1 MSMPPRHCAA
11 GWRWAPWG
19 WVLLSIACACGRPSV
34 PSLSAADFVAPALS
48 GLEPR
53 VLELQ
58 VTDERPIAVEDRR
71 ATEDHLRLVLGELL
85 ESAGVSLAPTAPHAL
100 SIVVRLP
107 SALVVGAEPAPCVE
121 IQGQL
126 RLSDGAET
134 KTTTVGCAAWLMGN
148 GAVFASVTAAFRRA
162 MQGQLG
168 GLDTSVGRAARVE
181 KPLRFDP
188 AAIDVPAFRWL
199 TPRVVALE
207 VNDEA
212 NLAGASGSGLRGAV
226 EAAFARS
233 DLQVDARARYR
244 LVLALHR
251 PSDEKAGARRC
262 VELSAELSAPGEAL
276 AATRRE
282 CPPEGAGAGSRLLS
296 SVLRG
301 LDEQRAKVQRAKVQ
315 RATMQRANVRRAA
328 AGG

>member
-1 MSMPPRHCAA
+1 MSMPPRHSFVRR
-11 GWRWAPWG
+11 RWAPWC
-19 WVLLSIACACGRPSV
+19 WLLLLLACACGRPSV

-58 VTDERPIAVEDRR
+58 VSDERPIAVEDRR

-107 SALVVGAEPAPCVE
+107 SALVGAEPAPCVE

-207 VNDEA
+207 VSDEA
-212 NLAGASGSGLRGAV
+212 SLAGASGSGLRGAV

-233 DLQVDARARYR
+233 ELQVDARARYR

-282 CPPEGAGAGSRLLS
+282 CPPEGAVAGSRLLS

-301 LDEQRAKVQRAKVQ
+301 LDEQRAKVQP
-315 RATMQRANVRRAA
+315 ATMQRAAS
-328 AGG
+328 GG